1 MRGLKFCSVALLL
14 LVLSYPLR
22 AQYGGDYEYTR
33 EFVWGITKATNSG
46 LIGGLMFRKTVQLK
60 PDVFHGGSLELV
72 NIKHPQEQKYYTNA
86 GNTFIWGKENY
97 LYSIRLSYDREFI
110 LFRKAPQQGIQINLI
125 GMIGPTIGLESPYYV
140 EVSEGNG
147 KTKKVPYDAD
157 AHNGSGTIVGAGNFL
172 QGLFES
178 SIVPGLNTKV
188 ALAFEF
194 GTFRSNVVGIE
205 TGFQCDFFTREIVLI
220 PTANN
225 SSMFPNAYFT
235 LFYGSRK

>member
-1 MRGLKFCSVALLL
+1 MRGFKIKLIVFSLAIFAT
-14 LVLSYPLR
+14 PAF
-22 AQYGGDYEYTR
+22 AQYGGDYEYSR
-33 EFVWGITKATNSG
+33 EFVWGITKASNSG
-46 LIGGLMFRKTVQLK
+46 LIGGLMFRKTKELK
-60 PDVFHGGSLELV
+60 PDVFHGVSMEIV

-97 LYSIRLSYDREFI
+97 LYSIRFSYDREYI
-110 LFRKAPQQGIQINLI
+110 LFRKAPQQGVQINLI
-125 GMIGPTIGLESPYYV
+125 GMIGPTIGLESPYFI

-147 KTKKVPYDAD
+147 RTKKVPYDAD
-157 AHNGSGTIVGAGNFL
+157 VHNGAGTIVGGGNFL

-178 SIVPGLNTKV
+178 KIVPGLNAKV

-205 TGFQCDFFTREIVLI
+205 TGFQSDFFTREIVMV

-225 SSMFPNAYFT
+225 SSIYPSAYFT

>member
-1 MRGLKFCSVALLL
+1 MRGVNFFLTVII
-14 LVLSYPLR
+14 LVIMVSPGK
-22 AQYGGDYEYTR
+22 AQYGGDYEYSR

-46 LIGGLMFRKTVQLK
+46 LIGGLMLRKTKELK
-60 PDVFHGGSLELV
+60 PEVFHGISLELV

-97 LYSIRLSYDREFI
+97 LYSIRFSYDREFI
-110 LFRKAPQQGIQINLI
+110 LFRKAPQQGVQINLI
-125 GMIGPTIGLESPYYV
+125 GMAGPTIGLESPYYI

-147 KTKKVPYDAD
+147 RTKKVPYDAD
-157 AHNGSGTIVGAGNFL
+157 KHNGAASIVGSGNFL

-178 SIVPGLNTKV
+178 KVVPGLNAKV

-205 TGFQCDFFTREIVLI
+205 TGFQGDFFTREIVMI

-225 SSMFPNAYFT
+225 SSIYPSAYFT